1 MIDAHEFD
9 NDDARKTLVFNSLK
23 LGKVE
28 KSRETDRVAGQRPC
42 ARHWPEAVRPSRVK
56 DDSWPE
62 AVPSRYRGANYVLA
76 AFSRQGS
83 SLSVSPKHAD
93 AALVSNQLTT
103 RLVRDVQDA
112 FACGSITGSQRIE
125 LCLEIAMLKFNF
137 EPVEEQCQ
145 ESIICLTSEQMPE
158 GLPIG
163 RSNSKRL
170 LFHVLKE

>member
-9 NDDARKTLVFNSLK
+9 NDDARKTLVFNGLK

-83 SLSVSPKHAD
+83 SLSVSPKHVG
-93 AALVSNQLTT
+93 AALLFNQFTT
-103 RLVRDVQDA
+103 RPVERRVVQDA
-112 FACGSITGSQRIE
+112 PACSHIIGSQGIE
-125 LCLEIAMLKFNF
+125 LFHDIVTPKFSV
-137 EPVEEQCQ
+137 EPVEEQFQ
-145 ESIICLTSEQMPE
+145 E
-158 GLPIG
+158 
-163 RSNSKRL
+163 
-170 LFHVLKE
+170 

>member
-9 NDDARKTLVFNSLK
+9 NDDARKTLVFNGLK

-62 AVPSRYRGANYVLA
+62 AAPSRYRGANYVLA

-83 SLSVSPKHAD
+83 SLSVSPKHVD
-93 AALVSNQLTT
+93 AALVFNQFTT
-103 RLVRDVQDA
+103 RPVRDVQDA
-112 FACGSITGSQRIE
+112 PACCSITGSQRIE
-125 LCLEIAMLKFNF
+125 LFHEIATVKFTV
-137 EPVEEQCQ
+137 EPVEEQFQ
-145 ESIICLTSEQMPE
+145 EWILSLTSEQMPE
-158 GLPIG
+158 SLPSG
-163 RSNSKRL
+163 RSNSKSL
-170 LFHVLKE
+170 PFHALKE